1 MEINIDYI
9 LMSMKKYH
17 AGSCED
23 QEILSSI
30 RKAIDASIRLR
41 SKKHLIEAWIGHVNV
56 DTQVTTGWQRFVFE
70 QKEADL
76 SEIITTKNSS
86 QRKPESLLSMH
97 SVTEHSKHPAHRH

>member
-1 MEINIDYI
+1 
-9 LMSMKKYH
+9 MSMKKYH

-56 DTQVTTGWQRFVFE
+56 DTQATTDLQRFVFE

-76 SEIITTKNSS
+76 SEIITTK
-86 QRKPESLLSMH
+86 KPRPEETRRFVVHASRDGAFQTSCTQAL
-97 SVTEHSKHPAHRH
+97 TD